1 MPQTIDDVGATK
13 VALVSCRGILGEL
26 IRTSITDLRHV
37 TVVGDVNF
45 EGVESLTVT
54 LRRAHPDV
62 VVWLTDD
69 EAVLAAHPELLGAD
83 RGCALIAVLDDGR
96 RSASWELR
104 PYRTELG
111 PPSLDS
117 LLNALRAAAVRP

>member
-1 MPQTIDDVGATK
+1 MPQTIDVVDATRVVL
-13 VALVSCRGILGEL
+13 VACRGILGEL
-26 IRTSITDLRHV
+26 IRTSIADLSDA
-37 TVVGDVNF
+37 VVVEDVAF

-54 LRRAHPDV
+54 LRQACPDV
-62 VVWLTDD
+62 LVWLMDD
-69 EAVLAAHPELLGAD
+69 DGVLATHPELLGSD
-83 RGCALIAVLDDGR
+83 RACAVIAVLDDGR

>member
-1 MPQTIDDVGATK
+1 MPTTIDDRPTK

-26 IRTSITDLRHV
+26 IRTSITDLRDV
-37 TVVGDVNF
+37 AVVGDMTF
-45 EGVESLTVT
+45 DGVDSLTAAI
-54 LRRAHPDV
+54 RRAHPDV
-62 VVWLTDD
+62 VVWLMDD
-69 EAVLAAHPELLGAD
+69 EAVLSVHPELLSAD
-83 RGCALIAVLDDGR
+83 RGCAVIAVLDDGR

-117 LLNALRAAAVRP
+117 LLHALRAAAVRP